1 MNELKHFS
9 LFILILLY
17 SPFHAFC
24 ATTIN
29 GDIGNLIFEKAKSPY
44 IVSEDIFIPE
54 GKTTTIKE
62 GTVFL
67 FKSFTGLT
75 IYGNVTVEGAQDNP
89 VIFTSVNDA
98 GFNDSASQLAQSF
111 DWNGIL
117 IDRNAQ
123 KIQLRNFRLCYSV
136 YGIKSKKDN
145 ILIINGVFKDNGQF
159 NFTVNEQIQLVED
172 KVSYSYGQD
181 ALKKSDSLKI
191 EQIKTKYRRPEI
203 ITLSSGGV
211 FAATALVLG
220 IVARQAYNS
229 YYDNSSGWNQQE
241 KQAKRNAYQ
250 AETITTI
257 STGLAS
263 VLLLSTG
270 ITLHFVKL
278 KKLKTAGTISFNYD
292 NTHYGISITSSF

>member
-75 IYGNVTVEGAQDNP
+75 IYGNVTVEGSQDNP

-172 KVSYSYGQD
+172 KVSYSYGYD
-181 ALKKSDSLKI
+181 ALKRDDSLKTTKI
-191 EQIKTKYRRPEI
+191 EAKYKRPTI
-203 ITLSSGGV
+203 LFISAGGV
-211 FAATALVLG
+211 CAVAAVVLG
-220 IVARQAYNS
+220 IVASQTSSDYFNNS
-229 YYDNSSGWNQQE
+229 ADWDQQTKQNS
-241 KQAKRNAYQ
+241 RNAYK
-250 AETITTI
+250 AETGATIAAGVVSAALLTT
-257 STGLAS
+257 
-263 VLLLSTG
+263 
-270 ITLHFVKL
+270 
-278 KKLKTAGTISFNYD
+278 
-292 NTHYGISITSSF
+292 